1 MLIKAINESLVSQ
14 AIRHDWEFPLGGQV
28 IDQWVKSSARE
39 SQCAEQENITWFWGR
54 LLATPHA
61 FQTLL
66 NKLQFP
72 ERETQKENRV
82 TCMAVLATGKFYNRD
97 TEPPT
102 PGPGCS
108 WNRVLTDRVRSVNV
122 HIHATKA
129 RLKQD
134 NEEMQMR
141 KGINIFQH
149 REFAGNCGDHGI
161 AASPVWRQEA
171 KGRVATI
178 RTRGAK

>member
-39 SQCAEQENITWFWGR
+39 IQCAEQENITWFWGR

-82 TCMAVLATGKFYNRD
+82 TCMAVLANWK
-97 TEPPT
+97 
-102 PGPGCS
+102 
-108 WNRVLTDRVRSVNV
+108 VL
-122 HIHATKA
+122 
-129 RLKQD
+129 
-134 NEEMQMR
+134 
-141 KGINIFQH
+141 
-149 REFAGNCGDHGI
+149 
-161 AASPVWRQEA
+161 
-171 KGRVATI
+171 
-178 RTRGAK
+178 